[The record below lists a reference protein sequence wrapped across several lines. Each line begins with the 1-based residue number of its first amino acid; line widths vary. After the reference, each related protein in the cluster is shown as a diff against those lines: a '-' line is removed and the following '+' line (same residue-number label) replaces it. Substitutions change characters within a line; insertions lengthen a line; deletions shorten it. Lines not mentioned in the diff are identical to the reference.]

1 VKPPKYELAKSGLT
15 SPIETCQDGFGI
27 PTDLKE
33 RRIPVELTTK
43 QKVEILYFDESKTV
57 REIAETLGITTQ
69 AVYLHLKDLRER
81 REERVS

>member
-1 VKPPKYELAKSGLT
+1 MDLATDGPKE
-15 SPIETCQDGFGI
+15 
-27 PTDLKE
+27 E

-81 REERVS
+81 REVQAS